1 MRHVFAAL
9 LAAVSG
15 VAAEPGLVR
24 SEFIFETNPV
34 PSCHATTIVEAK
46 DGAFVAAWFAGE
58 AEGKP
63 DVSIWMARLV
73 DGKWSSPCKVAEGT
87 QPDGQRFPCWN
98 PVLFQPKEGPLQ
110 L

>member
-24 SEFIFETNPV
+24 SEFIFEKNPV

-46 DGAFVAAWFAGE
+46 DGTLVAAWFAGE

-63 DVSIWMARLV
+63 DVSIWTARLV
-73 DGKWSSPCKVAEGT
+73 DGKWSAPVKVAEGT